1 MRMCVCVLCVWLAVL
16 VNHNLLGGVVPVT
29 GVSESVRSF
38 LEVGEGGLDDGGVDT
53 SLLPKHTIVIR
64 INTIF

>member
-1 MRMCVCVLCVWLAVL
+1 